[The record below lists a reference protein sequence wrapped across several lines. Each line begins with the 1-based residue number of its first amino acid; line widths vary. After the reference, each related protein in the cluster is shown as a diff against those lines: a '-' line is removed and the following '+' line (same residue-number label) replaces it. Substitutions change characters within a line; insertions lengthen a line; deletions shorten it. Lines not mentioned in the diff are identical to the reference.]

1 MERRRADV
9 RMMAEVCT
17 LLDVLSWSRSKFL
30 DTRFLFTR
38 HDSKDGIPCWARR
51 EVAANGR
58 PSCLKHA
65 GPGRRGACD
74 EELNPEVC
82 IAILAYVCKH
92 THTQTHTD
100 PSVQPSIHASV
111 HRPSIQTSIHPSML
125 GCMQASYRQA
135 SRLTWSNYTLLFT
148 LAYLEVY
155 LLILLPTYEGCLK
168 LLRQIALAL
177 ASLLGAVRQPHG
189 RFQTAT
195 FSAVY

>member
-92 THTQTHTD
+92 THTHRHT
-100 PSVQPSIHASV
+100 Q
-111 HRPSIQTSIHPSML
+111 IHPSNHPSMHPSTVRPSRHPFIPPCL
-125 GCMQASYRQA
+125 DACRHRTDRQA
-135 SRLTWSNYTLLFT
+135 D
-148 LAYLEVY
+148 
-155 LLILLPTYEGCLK
+155 
-168 LLRQIALAL
+168 
-177 ASLLGAVRQPHG
+177 LLGAIIL
-189 RFQTAT
+189 
-195 FSAVY
+195 